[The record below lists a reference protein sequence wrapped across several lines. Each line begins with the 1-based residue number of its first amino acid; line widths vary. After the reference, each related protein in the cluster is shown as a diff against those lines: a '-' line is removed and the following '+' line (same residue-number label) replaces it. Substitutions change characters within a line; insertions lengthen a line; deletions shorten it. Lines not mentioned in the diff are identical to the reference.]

1 MLPPCRSGLSILP
14 ATSFRVVS
22 FRGIRRQSGRSGAE
36 GSGLAR
42 ALEIKGKHMA
52 ARIWTCD
59 IAALWLMLSAVT
71 LAAPEEVKTSKERLS
86 DKASDNQRV
95 DNCNVPVER
104 RGPTP
109 RPDCPDGPGS
119 PVTAGGRT

>member
-1 MLPPCRSGLSILP
+1 
-14 ATSFRVVS
+14 
-22 FRGIRRQSGRSGAE
+22 
-36 GSGLAR
+36 
-42 ALEIKGKHMA
+42 MA
-52 ARIWTCD
+52 ARISTCD
-59 IAALWLMLSAVT
+59 VAALWLMLSTVT
-71 LAAPEEVKTSKERLS
+71 LAAPTMAAAEEVKTSKERLS

-119 PVTAGGRT
+119 PVTAGGRTVTGDREAR